1 MAQQFFYDEQI
12 RRFLLQFTRI
22 VSNFQI
28 EYGREANSD
37 QAALLRVPVRYGDA
51 SRNAQTIIQE
61 NSASSMPSTPLMTFY
76 VSSLDYDR
84 PRMQEP
90 YHVSKVNVRQR
101 TYDQDTETYETTQG
115 NAFTIERLMPVPYKL
130 GITLDIWTSNTNQK
144 MQLLEQMLTLFNPS
158 LEVQSTDN
166 YIDWTSLSIVE
177 LDSVQWTSRTIPM
190 GTENPIDIATLKF
203 SLPIWISSP
212 AKVKKLGVIERVIA
226 SMYDAQGDLQDAV
239 TNNDLLLGTRV
250 KVTPYNYKV
259 VLIGNKLQCLQERA
273 IVDQS
278 NSSLVPPDLVST
290 SNLQWPAVVSVYG
303 VLRPGI
309 SQIRLEQPDGT
320 EVIGTIALDPND
332 ERFMLFDADP
342 DTVPQNT
349 LAAIDAVINPQA
361 SAPLDG
367 LDSALEGQRYLLTES
382 TGSADNQY
390 NATAWVGANGRPLIA
405 EANDIIEYSG
415 NYWQV
420 VFNANTMPAG
430 QYVTNLTTGVQYN
443 WTGEMWIKSYLYLL
457 RNDNKNPGAWGLP
470 GGKIE
475 TGETLLGGMEREC
488 IEELG
493 SFPTYERLVP
503 LEKFTSADSAFEYH
517 TWVCVVANEF
527 TPVLNHEHLGWAWI
541 DAGTWPRPMHP
552 GLWNTV
558 NIEAVQSKI
567 LLLEQ
572 DFATR

>member
-1 MAQQFFYDEQI
+1 MAQQFFYDAQI

-22 VSNFQI
+22 CSNFQI
-28 EYGREANSD
+28 EYGREEGTD

-90 YHVSKVNVRQR
+90 YFVSKVNVRQR
-101 TYDQDTETYETTQG
+101 TYDQDSETYETTQG

-259 VLIGNKLQCLQERA
+259 VLIGNKLQCLQGPT
-273 IVDQS
+273 IVDQP
-278 NSSLVPPDLVST
+278 NSSLIAPDLVEN

-320 EVIGTIALDPND
+320 EVIGTITLDPND
-332 ERFMLFDADP
+332 ERFMLFDADT

-349 LAAIDAVINPQA
+349 LAAIDAVINPQT
-361 SAPLDG
+361 SAPQDG
-367 LDSALEGQRYLLTES
+367 LDSAIEGQRYLLTEA
-382 TGSADNQY
+382 TGSLSNQY
-390 NATAWVGANGRPLIA
+390 NATAWVGANGRPLVA
-405 EANDIIEYSG
+405 EANDIIEYSN
-415 NYWQV
+415 NYWHV
-420 VFNANTMPAG
+420 VFNADTIPGG
-430 QYVTNLTTGVQYN
+430 QYVTNITTGLQYY
-443 WTGEMWIKSYLYLL
+443 WTGEMWIKSYQGIY
-457 RNDNKNPGAWGLP
+457 P
-470 GGKIE
+470 GGEWSI
-475 TGETLLGGMEREC
+475 
-488 IEELG
+488 
-493 SFPTYERLVP
+493 
-503 LEKFTSADSAFEYH
+503 
-517 TWVCVVANEF
+517 
-527 TPVLNHEHLGWAWI
+527 VL
-541 DAGTWPRPMHP
+541 
-552 GLWNTV
+552 
-558 NIEAVQSKI
+558 
-567 LLLEQ
+567 
-572 DFATR
+572 

>member
-90 YHVSKVNVRQR
+90 YFVSKVNVRQR

-212 AKVKKLGVIERVIA
+212 AKVKKLGVVERVIA

-349 LAAIDAVINPQA
+349 LAAIDAVINPQT

-367 LDSALEGQRYLLTES
+367 LDSALEGQRYLLTEP

-420 VFNANTMPAG
+420 AFNANTMPAG
-430 QYVTNLTTGVQYN
+430 QYVTNLTTGLQYY
-443 WTGEMWIKSYLYLL
+443 WTGEMWIKSYQGIY
-457 RNDNKNPGAWGLP
+457 P
-470 GGKIE
+470 GGEWSI
-475 TGETLLGGMEREC
+475 
-488 IEELG
+488 
-493 SFPTYERLVP
+493 
-503 LEKFTSADSAFEYH
+503 
-517 TWVCVVANEF
+517 
-527 TPVLNHEHLGWAWI
+527 VL
-541 DAGTWPRPMHP
+541 
-552 GLWNTV
+552 
-558 NIEAVQSKI
+558 
-567 LLLEQ
+567 
-572 DFATR
+572 

>member
-1 MAQQFFYDEQI
+1 MAQQYFYDAQI

-22 VSNFQI
+22 CSNFQI
-28 EYGREANSD
+28 EYGREEGSD

-90 YHVSKVNVRQR
+90 YFVSKVNVRQR

-166 YIDWTSLSIVE
+166 YIDWTSLSVVE
-177 LDSVQWTSRTIPM
+177 LDSTQWTSRTIPM

-212 AKVKKLGVIERVIA
+212 AKVKKLGVVERVIA

-259 VLIGNKLQCLQERA
+259 VLIGNKLQCLQDRT
-273 IVDQS
+273 IVDQP

-309 SQIRLEQPDGT
+309 SQIRLEQPNGT
-320 EVIGTIALDPND
+320 EVIGTISLDPND

-349 LAAIDAVINPQA
+349 LAAVDAVINPQA

-367 LDSALEGQRYLLTES
+367 LDSALDGQRYLLTES
-382 TGSADNQY
+382 TGSANNQF
-390 NATAWVGANGRPLIA
+390 NAAAWVGANGRPLIA

-415 NYWQV
+415 MYWRV

-430 QYVTNLTTGVQYN
+430 QYVTNLTTGVQYY
-443 WTGEMWIKSYLYLL
+443 WTSEMWIKSYQGIY
-457 RNDNKNPGAWGLP
+457 P
-470 GGKIE
+470 GGEWSI
-475 TGETLLGGMEREC
+475 
-488 IEELG
+488 
-493 SFPTYERLVP
+493 
-503 LEKFTSADSAFEYH
+503 
-517 TWVCVVANEF
+517 
-527 TPVLNHEHLGWAWI
+527 VL
-541 DAGTWPRPMHP
+541 
-552 GLWNTV
+552 
-558 NIEAVQSKI
+558 
-567 LLLEQ
+567 
-572 DFATR
+572 